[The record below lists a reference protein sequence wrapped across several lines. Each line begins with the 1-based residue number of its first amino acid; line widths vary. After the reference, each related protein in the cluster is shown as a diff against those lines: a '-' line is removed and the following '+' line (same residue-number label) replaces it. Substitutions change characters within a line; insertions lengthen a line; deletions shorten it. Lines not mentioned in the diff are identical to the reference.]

1 LPAEDKIL
9 QERIPSVTTEAKER
23 AKSEQKQVEFIQELC
38 RIGGQELAVGYYSR
52 GRTEFSAGDKQG
64 QYITFNLIT

>member
-23 AKSEQKQVEFIQELC
+23 AKPEQKQVEFIRELC
-38 RIGGQELAVGYYSR
+38 RTGGQELAVGYYFR
-52 GRTEFSAGDKQG
+52 GRTEFSARDKQG
-64 QYITFNLIT
+64 QSIPFHLIT